1 MLCFLFCFVFL
12 LNKRSQMSH
21 KRSGVTGPA
30 HASAAASSEA
40 SAASSSAA
48 EADEITI
55 PQRKGN
61 KRGG

>member
-1 MLCFLFCFVFL
+1 
-12 LNKRSQMSH
+12 MSH